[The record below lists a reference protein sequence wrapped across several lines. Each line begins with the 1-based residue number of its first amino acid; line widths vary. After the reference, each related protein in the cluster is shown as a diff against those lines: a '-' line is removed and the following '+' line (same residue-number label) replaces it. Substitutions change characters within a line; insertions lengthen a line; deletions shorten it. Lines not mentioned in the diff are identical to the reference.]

1 MKAIKIILIS
11 IFVASSAIAA
21 PTNKSYS
28 FQFKSPKAKPFAI
41 TQKASSKEE
50 AYKLAAKECFK
61 KLTNNIYPG
70 EQKGLEIIDI
80 CANPKM

>member
-1 MKAIKIILIS
+1 MKAIQMIIIS
-11 IFVASSAIAA
+11 LFVASAAMAA
-21 PTNKSYS
+21 PLNKSYS
-28 FQFKSPKAKPFAI
+28 FQFQSSKVKPFAI
-41 TQKASSKEE
+41 TQKAVSKEE

-61 KLTNNIYPG
+61 KLTHNVYPG